1 MRVARKG
8 IPIQRRP
15 LNADPRPGR
24 PGPDIEGGVLD
35 AYPGSRVPRRASRR
49 GIGKPDPRLGR
60 PRAHVRRCRC
70 SPAHAVQRVLP
81 ASADDEPVPHV
92 RGSLRAV
99 TNRPPLRDSVARAMP
114 EDDATAGN
122 QIQAGR
128 LKRCPELLYPPRR
141 LRKRHYST
149 PEGRSSQLKV
159 SLSLSLS
166 LSLCGSSLPPTAS

>member
-1 MRVARKG
+1 MP
-8 IPIQRRP
+8 IPVPAAPVQILRAAFWMP
-15 LNADPRPGR
+15 IPVPEFPAVPPG
-24 PGPDIEGGVLD
+24 
-35 AYPGSRVPRRASRR
+35 AAS
-49 GIGKPDPRLGR
+49 GKPDPRLGR

-128 LKRCPELLYPPRR
+128 LKRCPELLYPPAACG
-141 LRKRHYST
+141 SAIT
-149 PEGRSSQLKV
+149 APPEGRSSQLKV

-166 LSLCGSSLPPTAS
+166 ADHLFPLQLHDEMERAMRGARC